1 MFQERARDHLKQ
13 LTSVGPRPAG
23 SYENEVLAVD
33 FIRRRLEAIQKRA
46 KSVHKL
52 TIDMQKPRG
61 SFNLPFVDGL
71 TQNYRDITNIIVKL
85 ESGTRVSN
93 NALLINCH
101 FDSVPQ
107 SPGASDDAVS
117 CAIMLEVL
125 EVITQ
130 SDEVFKNNF
139 IFLFNGAEENLLPAS
154 HGFITQHK
162 WAEEAR
168 AFINLEACGAGGREL
183 VFQSGPNH
191 PWLIKAYANAAPH
204 PFASVIGQ
212 EIFQS
217 GAIPG
222 DTDFRIFRDY
232 GNIPGLDI
240 AYVKNG
246 YIYRKY

>member
-1 MFQERARDHLKQ
+1 
-13 LTSVGPRPAG
+13 
-23 SYENEVLAVD
+23 
-33 FIRRRLEAIQKRA
+33 
-46 KSVHKL
+46 
-52 TIDMQKPRG
+52 
-61 SFNLPFVDGL
+61 
-71 TQNYRDITNIIVKL
+71 
-85 ESGTRVSN
+85 
-93 NALLINCH
+93 
-101 FDSVPQ
+101 
-107 SPGASDDAVS
+107 
-117 CAIMLEVL
+117 MLEVL
-125 EVITQ
+125 DVLTQ

-139 IFLFNGAEENLLPAS
+139 IFLFNGAEENMLPAS

-246 YIYRKY
+246 YIYHTKYDTEDRIPSGSIQRAGDNLFREIQLGINQFHDFFCPRFVNT